1 MKATKPLIQQ
11 MKEAGDLQVIKERPL
26 RTYYTCVRYRNV
38 EIATSAYG
46 GVFGTPLTYYGP
58 AQWSCM
64 RGWFEDYDDTFRGNA
79 IDSKVIDYCKF
90 RDTDAALTKDL
101 GDEYIL
107 FKPKS

>member
-1 MKATKPLIQQ
+1 
-11 MKEAGDLQVIKERPL
+11 
-26 RTYYTCVRYRNV
+26 
-38 EIATSAYG
+38 
-46 GVFGTPLTYYGP
+46 
-58 AQWSCM
+58 M